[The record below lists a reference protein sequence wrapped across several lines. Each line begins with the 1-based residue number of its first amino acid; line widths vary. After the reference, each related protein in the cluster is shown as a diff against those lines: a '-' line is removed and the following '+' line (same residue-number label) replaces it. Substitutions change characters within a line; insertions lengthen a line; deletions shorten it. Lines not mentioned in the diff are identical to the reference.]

1 MVPWLAFGPD
11 EAYDKA
17 ESAGEAVFYPGKRFD
32 YNGAHG
38 SLRMKAFRDGQQD
51 VECLILLARQLGATR
66 KEMAG
71 LLRSVCQ
78 LQGEFV
84 VEHPEAADTI
94 SYGRM
99 SPDDLVRLRR
109 GGGIQ
114 PASAGTGAGE
124 GGTGGDCTWQG
135 QALKAAQQREQRHG

>member
-1 MVPWLAFGPD
+1 
-11 EAYDKA
+11 
-17 ESAGEAVFYPGKRFD
+17 
-32 YNGAHG
+32 
-38 SLRMKAFRDGQQD
+38 
-51 VECLILLARQLGATR
+51 
-66 KEMAG
+66 MAG

-109 GGGIQ
+109 VVGYNLHLLAQ
-114 PASAGTGAGE
+114 E
-124 GGTGGDCTWQG
+124 
-135 QALKAAQQREQRHG
+135 QAKAAQAVTAPGKDRP